1 LKNVRKARKAV
12 SKVLPTGARM
22 SDAVARVRVMAVF
35 VGVVVVVMVVVEE
48 EGLGR
53 EVEGVEVRAEE

>member
-1 LKNVRKARKAV
+1 
-12 SKVLPTGARM
+12 M